1 MLNEVVIMG
10 RIAQLPTHDR
20 DLVLRNTAVDNTISN
35 IDVYLD
41 STSMINNINNYCKEN
56 DLIAVKGKL
65 KEIDCVLKV
74 YGQKVTFLSTKGG
87 TVEHG

>member
-41 STSMINNINNYCKEN
+41 STSMINNINNYCKE
-56 DLIAVKGKL
+56 K
-65 KEIDCVLKV
+65 
-74 YGQKVTFLSTKGG
+74 
-87 TVEHG
+87 